1 MVSRS
6 SSGDPLP
13 VDGSGVVPSASEVPT
28 DEPEPLSSESF
39 SSSLPEPESEPEPS
53 ESLLRETSEP
63 EPVSA
68 SESRPSESLSPD
80 VFARS
85 FDPESE
91 EAPPSV
97 EVELSFPVSLSAD
110 DPSLFASLPLAEP
123 SSEVTP
129 SVSADSLLSLSE
141 PSTRSTVRRQAV
153 VGVLRPPSAPA
164 SESSKWIRPGRWMLR
179 TRRRPGRAV
188 LR

>member
-85 FDPESE
+85 FDPESDE
-91 EAPPSV
+91 LPPSV

-129 SVSADSLLSLSE
+129 SLLAVLPPLASLSAVE
-141 PSTRSTVRRQAV
+141 PSDEVEASAEGSLFAV
-153 VGVLRPPSAPA
+153 PS
-164 SESSKWIRPGRWMLR
+164 
-179 TRRRPGRAV
+179 
-188 LR
+188 